1 MNLNIKA
8 CIFDF
13 DGILVN
19 SEKVLVKLWGRA
31 AGEYGVDFK
40 DEDFFPCLGR
50 TLEDIK
56 NIQLAKFGAAYPF
69 EDIYQKVQQYFRESI
84 QKNGLPLV
92 DGVLEIQAYFQ
103 QRNIKMAVASST
115 YREEVLFRMEKAGIA
130 DLFTIVL
137 GGDEIE
143 HPKPAPDIFL
153 KAAQLLQTDPQGCLV
168 LEDSENGVLAAKAAG
183 MHVFAIKNLSPITDS
198 MHEKAD
204 AVFPSHQAL
213 LDYLQQ

>member
-1 MNLNIKA
+1 MEMNIRA

-19 SEKVLVKLWGRA
+19 SEIVLVKLWGRA
-31 AGEYGVDFK
+31 AGEYGFDFK

-56 NIQLAKFGAAYPF
+56 NIQMAKFGPAYPF
-69 EDIYQKVQQYFRESI
+69 ENIYQKVQRYFRESI

-92 DGVLEIQAYFQ
+92 DGVLDIQAYFK
-103 QRNIKMAVASST
+103 QRHVKMAVASST
-115 YREEVLFRMEKAGIA
+115 YREEVLFRMQKAGIA
-130 DLFTIVL
+130 DLFNVVL
-137 GGDEIE
+137 GGDEIK

-153 KAAQLLQTDPQGCLV
+153 RAAQLLQTEPEACLV

-183 MHVFAIKNLSPITDS
+183 MHVFAVQNLSPITDK
-198 MHEKAD
+198 MRENAD
-204 AVFPSHQAL
+204 AIFPSHHAL
-213 LDYLQQ
+213 LEHLLG